1 MIVQVCRYSKNYII
15 SDNYYSSMMTSWGS
29 DLWDSY
35 SSVVEY
41 VTTGTSNLVDVYA
54 KYVKEKADLDK
65 EYAKGLRKLIA
76 KYEPKKIQDG
86 EETTEISSFR

>member
-1 MIVQVCRYSKNYII
+1 
-15 SDNYYSSMMTSWGS
+15 MMTSWGS

-54 KYVKEKADLDK
+54 KYFKEKADLDK

>member
-1 MIVQVCRYSKNYII
+1 
-15 SDNYYSSMMTSWGS
+15 MMTSWGS

>member
-1 MIVQVCRYSKNYII
+1 
-15 SDNYYSSMMTSWGS
+15 MMTSWGS

-76 KYEPKKIQDG
+76 KYEPKKIQDC